1 MKKIFIAILYLI
13 WIASFILLCCE
24 CENAF
29 VFITSKFIASFF
41 FVISTF
47 LIQKYD

>member
-1 MKKIFIAILYLI
+1 MKKIFVTILYLI
-13 WIASFILLCCE
+13 WIASFMIICSE

-29 VFITSKFIASFF
+29 VFITTHLTACVTLVCSSL
-41 FVISTF
+41 